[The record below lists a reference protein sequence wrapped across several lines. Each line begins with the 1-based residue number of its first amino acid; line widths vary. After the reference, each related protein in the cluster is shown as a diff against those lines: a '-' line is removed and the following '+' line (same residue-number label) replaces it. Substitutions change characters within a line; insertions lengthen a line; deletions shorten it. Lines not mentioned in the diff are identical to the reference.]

1 MKSAPSLQCE
11 MAADRIARQIT
22 ARLSEGEALLPYEV
36 TERLRAARERA
47 ISERRREVRVLHA
60 RTQAATSASIQG
72 GTMVLGGPGDSGDEG
87 GNWLRALI
95 SAIPVFALVA
105 GLVIYNVKSDETVLH
120 EVTEVDT
127 ALLTDD
133 LPPAA
138 YADPGFIQYLKT
150 SATATEQH

>member
-1 MKSAPSLQCE
+1 MKTAPTLQAE

-22 ARLSEGEALLPYEV
+22 ARLSDGEALLSYDI
-36 TERLRAARERA
+36 TERLRASRERA
-47 ISERRREVRVLHA
+47 LAERRRELRAAPLQAAHA
-60 RTQAATSASIQG
+60 TQAQG
-72 GTMVLGGPGDSGDEG
+72 GTMTMGSGDEG
-87 GNWLRALI
+87 GTWWRTLI
-95 SAIPVFALVA
+95 SAIPVLALIA
-105 GLVIYNVKSDETVLH
+105 GLVVVNVKTDQVGLT

-150 SATATEQH
+150 SATSTER

>member
-1 MKSAPSLQCE
+1 MKIAPTLQSE
-11 MAADRIARQIT
+11 LAADRIARHIT
-22 ARLSEGEALLPYEV
+22 ARLSEGEALLPYDI

-47 ISERRREVRVLHA
+47 LSERRRELRAAPL
-60 RTQAATSASIQG
+60 QAATSSQVQG
-72 GTMVLGGPGDSGDEG
+72 GTLTLGSGGEG
-87 GNWLRALI
+87 GTWWRTLI
-95 SAIPVFALVA
+95 SAVPVLALIA
-105 GLVIYNVKSDETVLH
+105 GLVVVNVKTDQVGLT

-150 SATATEQH
+150 SATTTER

>member
-1 MKSAPSLQCE
+1 MKTAPTLQAE

-22 ARLSEGEALLPYEV
+22 ARLSDGEALLPYDI
-36 TERLRAARERA
+36 TERLRASRERA
-47 ISERRREVRVLHA
+47 LSERRRGLRAAPV
-60 RTQAATSASIQG
+60 QAAQASHAQN
-72 GTMVLGGPGDSGDEG
+72 GTLTLGSGDEG
-87 GNWLRALI
+87 GNWWRALI
-95 SAIPVFALVA
+95 SAIPVLALIA
-105 GLVIYNVKSDETVLH
+105 GLVVFNARTDQVGLN

-150 SATATEQH
+150 SAAPVER

>member
-11 MAADRIARQIT
+11 MAADRIARRIT
-22 ARLSEGEALLPYEV
+22 ARLSEGEALLPYEI
-36 TERLRAARERA
+36 TERLRAARTRA
-47 ISERRREVRVLHA
+47 VSERRREVSVL
-60 RTQAATSASIQG
+60 RPQAQATSASIQG
-72 GTMVLGGPGDSGDEG
+72 STMVLGRTGDSGDEG
-87 GNWLRALI
+87 GSWWRALV
-95 SAIPVFALVA
+95 SALPVFALVA
-105 GLVIYNVKSDETVLH
+105 GLVVYNVKSDESVLH

-150 SATATEQH
+150 AADTTEQH

>member
-11 MAADRIARQIT
+11 MAADRIARRIT

-36 TERLRAARERA
+36 TERLRAARSRA
-47 ISERRREVRVLHA
+47 VSERRREVRVLHA
-60 RTQAATSASIQG
+60 HAQAASSASIQG
-72 GTMVLGGPGDSGDEG
+72 GTMVLGGPGDSADEG
-87 GNWLRALI
+87 GNWWRALV

-105 GLVIYNVKSDETVLH
+105 GLVIYNVKSDESVLH

-150 SATATEQH
+150 SADTSEQH

>member
-11 MAADRIARQIT
+11 MAADRIARRIT

-36 TERLRAARERA
+36 TERLRAARSRA
-47 ISERRREVRVLHA
+47 VFERRREVRVLHA
-60 RTQAATSASIQG
+60 HAQAASSASIQG
-72 GTMVLGGPGDSGDEG
+72 GTMVLGGSGDSADEG
-87 GNWLRALI
+87 GNWWRALV

-105 GLVIYNVKSDETVLH
+105 GLVIYNVKSDESVLH

-150 SATATEQH
+150 SADTSEQH

>member
-1 MKSAPSLQCE
+1 MKSAPTPLQE
-11 MAADRIARQIT
+11 LTADRIARQIT
-22 ARLSEGEALLPYEV
+22 ARLTEGEALLPYEI
-36 TERLRAARERA
+36 TERLRASRERA
-47 ISERRREVRVLHA
+47 IAERRREIRVLQPQ
-60 RTQAATSASIQG
+60 TSSAANVQG
-72 GTMVLGGPGDSGDEG
+72 NTITLGGPGEEG
-87 GNWLRALI
+87 NNWWRAII

-105 GLVIYNVKSDETVLH
+105 GLVVFNTQADQTGLN

-150 SATATEQH
+150 SAATAEH

>member
-1 MKSAPSLQCE
+1 MKSAPTLHSE
-11 MAADRIARQIT
+11 MAADRIARKIA
-22 ARLSEGEALLPYEV
+22 ARLSEGEAMLPYEV

-47 ISERRREVRVLHA
+47 VSERRREVRVI
-60 RTQAATSASIQG
+60 RTETAAAASIQG
-72 GTMVLGGPGDSGDEG
+72 GALVLGGPGGNAEGEG
-87 GNWLRALI
+87 GNWWRTLI
-95 SAIPVFALVA
+95 SAIPVLALVA
-105 GLVIYNVKSDETVLH
+105 GLAIYHSQADQTGLN

-150 SATATEQH
+150 SAAAEH